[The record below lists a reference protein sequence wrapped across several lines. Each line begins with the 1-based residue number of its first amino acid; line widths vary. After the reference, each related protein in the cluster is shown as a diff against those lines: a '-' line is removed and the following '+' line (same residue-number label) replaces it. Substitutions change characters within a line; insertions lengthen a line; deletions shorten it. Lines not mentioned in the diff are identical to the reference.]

1 MHGSGTGKGMKQLTG
16 KERRRLMGLAHGL
29 KPLVHVGK
37 NGVTEGVIDDT
48 DRALNDHELVKIKF
62 LNYKEQRKELS
73 ETLAERTGSEIVDI
87 IGNVAILYKQ
97 SPDPEKRLIRI
108 RD

>member
-1 MHGSGTGKGMKQLTG
+1 MEELTG
-16 KERRRLMGLAHGL
+16 KEKRRLSGLAHGL

-48 DRALNDHELVKIKF
+48 DRALRDHELVKIRF

-87 IGNVAILYKQ
+87 IGNVAILYRQ
-97 SPDPEKRLIRI
+97 SPDPENRKIRI
-108 RD
+108 RA

>member
-16 KERRRLMGLAHGL
+16 KERRRLRGLAHGL

-48 DRALNDHELVKIKF
+48 DRALRDHELIKIRF
-62 LNYKEQRKELS
+62 LDYKEHRQELS
-73 ETLAERTGSEIVDI
+73 QTIAEATQSAVVDT
-87 IGNVAILYKQ
+87 IGNTLILYRESSDSK
-97 SPDPEKRLIRI
+97 KRKIR
-108 RD
+108 R